1 MIGKPLRIYISE
13 DLWKQSKKD
22 TIYGIIKK
30 INTAKEIL
38 MMDKE
43 ISAGIY
49 VCALEE
55 LGKLLLLKNSKIVNG
70 KYVIKYR
77 NEFIN
82 HQVKLWKAYNY
93 LQSKNSYECIV
104 LYDEENYSTSDSYAW
119 KKFLS
124 ASERV
129 LGIFYSDFSISK
141 KNNKKYEIMKIPKI
155 DRNNLKDAINE
166 FENVIVNFEM

>member
-22 TIYGIIKK
+22 IIDGIIKK

-82 HQVKLWKAYNY
+82 QQVKLWKAYNY
-93 LQSKNSYECIV
+93 LQSKNSYECII
-104 LYDEENYSTSDSYAW
+104 LYDEEIYSTSDSYTW

-141 KNNKKYEIMKIPKI
+141 KNNKRIIFTPTLAFMLN
-155 DRNNLKDAINE
+155 D
-166 FENVIVNFEM
+166 F